1 MERKPLTDACK
12 QRSGTESDF
21 LIGWQLD
28 MSHNIPSQGLNC
40 PSRAIMYQL
49 FAGDAGK
56 CGASPAGMICDYTE
70 TWRCFFLEERH
81 YFLPV
86 VRKGQRSFLGVGLF

>member
-56 CGASPAGMICDYTE
+56 CGASPAGCSKLLVPGKLSE
-70 TWRCFFLEERH
+70 HRGFGS
-81 YFLPV
+81 
-86 VRKGQRSFLGVGLF
+86 KK